1 MDSPPEST
9 PNPSARRTVREAR
22 EDEAASIRD
31 FQVLMA
37 MESEGFELDPEVCL
51 RGVRRVFEDS
61 SLGRYLVMETAG
73 KNGTPEVV
81 GCTLIQ
87 REWSDWRART
97 VLWIHSLY
105 VRPEFRG
112 QGFTRTLYADL
123 QERVKVDP
131 NLGGL
136 RLYVDRRNVPAI
148 GVYEK
153 LGMTRE
159 HYHLYEWMK

>member
-1 MDSPPEST
+1 
-9 PNPSARRTVREAR
+9 
-22 EDEAASIRD
+22 
-31 FQVLMA
+31 
-37 MESEGFELDPEVCL
+37 MESERLKLDPEVCL
-51 RGVRRVFEDS
+51 RGVRRVFAEPA
-61 SLGRYLVMETAG
+61 LGQYFVMETIG
-73 KNGTPEVV
+73 KDGNPFVV

-112 QGFTRTLYADL
+112 QGFTRTAYRHL
-123 QERVKVDP
+123 QERVKSDP
-131 NLGGL
+131 SLGGL
-136 RLYVDRRNVPAI
+136 RLYVDRGNLPAI